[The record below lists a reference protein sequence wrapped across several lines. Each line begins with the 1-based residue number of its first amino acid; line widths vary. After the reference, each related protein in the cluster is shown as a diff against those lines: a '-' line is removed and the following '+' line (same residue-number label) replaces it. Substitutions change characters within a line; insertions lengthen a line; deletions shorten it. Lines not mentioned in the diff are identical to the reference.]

1 MYYSVEKGGGF
12 RYTCIDMEN
21 NRDTYTV
28 LVVEDE
34 ANMARLIEFQLKA
47 QGYQVLKASNG
58 QEALAMAWQTKPDL
72 VLSDIM
78 MPLMDGYELCR
89 HMKKHPDLW
98 HIPVILLSAKADLAS
113 MIHGYAVGAAKYLIK
128 PMKKEELFKAVDLR
142 LKYAAKARQML
153 ERKAKDFEGDLAR
166 ISIFK
171 ILDMFFIGGWSG
183 HVELEHPSGQKGSI
197 YIKEGGIERCSLE
210 GQFSPYSIFLLLS
223 WAEGKFWAHRY

>member
-1 MYYSVEKGGGF
+1 
-12 RYTCIDMEN
+12 ME
-21 NRDTYTV
+21 TYTV

-34 ANMARLIEFQLKA
+34 ANMARLIEFQLRA
-47 QGYQVLKASNG
+47 QGYNVIKATNG
-58 QEALAMAWQTKPDL
+58 QEALALAWQTKPDL

-89 HMKKHPDLW
+89 NLKKHPELW

-113 MIHGYAVGAAKYLIK
+113 MIHGYAVGAAKYLVK

-142 LKYAAKARQML
+142 LKFAAKAKQML
-153 ERKAKDFEGDLAR
+153 ERKARDFEGDLAT

-171 ILDMFFIGGWSG
+171 VLDMFFIGGWSG
-183 HVELEHPSGQKGSI
+183 HIDLENINGQRGCI
-197 YIKEGGIERCSLE
+197 YIKEGAIERCSLE

-223 WAEGKFWAHRY
+223 WEEGRFLAHRY

>member
-1 MYYSVEKGGGF
+1 
-12 RYTCIDMEN
+12 MESH
-21 NRDTYTV
+21 RETYTV

-47 QGYQVLKASNG
+47 QGYQVIKASNG
-58 QEALAMAWQTKPDL
+58 QEGLALAWQAKPDL

-89 HMKKHPDLW
+89 HMKRHPELW

-142 LKYAAKARQML
+142 LKFAAKARQML
-153 ERKAKDFEGDLAR
+153 ERKAKDFEGDLSR

-183 HVELEHPSGQKGSI
+183 HVELEHPSGQQGCI
-197 YIKEGGIERCSLE
+197 YVKEGAIERCSLE
-210 GQFSPYSIFLLLS
+210 GQFSPYTIFLLLS
-223 WAEGKFWAHRY
+223 WEEGVFRAHRY